1 MKCSFGIPDFLEE
14 ISSLSHSVV
23 FKIEFW
29 FLEGILWMC
38 TPSTNSFHSLIANML
53 NVEEIIYFPGV
64 LPSLECKY
72 SITKPKGVLISES
85 FQSARCHMNTGL
97 FMLFSW
103 VFKPI
108 RAFPF
113 NWLQLKSWGYLAGFQ
128 ACWINFSRARLLPKG
143 TLAGKLRVIY
153 LIQISKHIFK
163 IDFNKHYTLSYYLN
177 MIYS

>member
-1 MKCSFGIPDFLEE
+1 MF
-14 ISSLSHSVV
+14 
-23 FKIEFW
+23 
-29 FLEGILWMC
+29 
-38 TPSTNSFHSLIANML
+38 
-53 NVEEIIYFPGV
+53 

-85 FQSARCHMNTGL
+85 FQSARCYMSTGL

-113 NWLQLKSWGYLAGFQ
+113 SWSQLKSWGYLAGFQ

-153 LIQISKHIFK
+153 LIPISKHIFK
-163 IDFNKHYTLSYYLN
+163 IDFNKHHTWGTIWIWFIVKQRFILHRHTILYELSIAGITNYHNFNDL
-177 MIYS
+177 